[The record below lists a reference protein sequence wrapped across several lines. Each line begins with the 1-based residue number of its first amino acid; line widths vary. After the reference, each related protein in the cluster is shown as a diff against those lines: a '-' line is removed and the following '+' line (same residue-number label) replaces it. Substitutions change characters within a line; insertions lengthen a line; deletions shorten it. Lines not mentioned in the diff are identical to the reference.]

1 MRLQVRFK
9 DKAHPMQEQF
19 GDISVTRIVI
29 NPPNSMLVSMEPYTS
44 TSRGGRTTVL
54 LISDMAKVD
63 VT

>member
-1 MRLQVRFK
+1 MRLQIKFK
-9 DKAHPMQEQF
+9 DKQHPMQKQF
-19 GDISVTRIVI
+19 KDISVVRIVI

-44 TSRGGRTTVL
+44 TSRGGGTTVL

>member
-1 MRLQVRFK
+1 MRLQVTFK

-19 GDISVTRIVI
+19 GDVEASRIVI
-29 NPPNSMLVSMEPYTS
+29 NPPNSMLVSIH
-44 TSRGGRTTVL
+44 GGGTTVL